1 MQNKSIAV
9 FCGSRPGRNP
19 QFLSDTA
26 RLGKLIAANNCRLIY
41 GGGNN
46 GLMAEVANSVL
57 AAGGQVTGIMPQLL
71 IDRENQ
77 HTGIT
82 ELLVVEDMHQRKRML
97 FERCDIAIILPG
109 GFGTLDE
116 LFEMLT
122 WNQLSIHRLNV
133 IILNS
138 SGFYDALIR
147 HLEKMAEEGFLY
159 QPLEANIRVVN
170 TPEEI
175 FVSGATP

>member
-1 MQNKSIAV
+1 MQHKSIAV

-19 QFLSDTA
+19 QFAADTA
-26 RLGKLIAANNCRLIY
+26 RLGTLIAENNCRLIY
-41 GGGNN
+41 GGGNT

-57 AAGGQVTGIMPQLL
+57 AAGGAVTGIMPQLL
-71 IDRENQ
+71 IDREKQ
-77 HTGIT
+77 HTGLT
-82 ELLVVEDMHQRKRML
+82 EMLIVEDMHQRKRML

-122 WNQLSIHRLNV
+122 WNQLSIHRLQV
-133 IILNS
+133 VILNS
-138 SGFYDALIR
+138 GGFFDPLIG
-147 HLEKMAEEGFLY
+147 LFQKLAEEEFLY
-159 QPLEANIRVVN
+159 QPLELNIRIAT

-175 FVSGATP
+175 FEHDGST